1 MSPTLKVLCII
12 PARGGSKRVP
22 RKNVLPVA
30 GKPLLAHS
38 IEHALGSKHVN
49 RVVVSTE
56 DAEIAAVTRACG
68 AEVVERPPELASD
81 MASSESAL
89 RHVVEVLAVRED
101 YRPDLVV
108 FLQCTSPV
116 RNPDD
121 TDRAVEHLL
130 ATGADSCFSG
140 CRSHAL
146 IWRQNAGGVE
156 PMNYDYHRRQRE
168 QDRPREWVENGSIFV
183 FKPWLLF
190 ERDNR
195 LGGKIAVYEMDLWR
209 SFQIDSPEELALCE
223 WILSRPRQI
232 AQNTE

>member
-30 GKPLLAHS
+30 GKPLLVHS
-38 IEHALGSKHVN
+38 IEHALGSHLVN

-89 RHVVEVLAVRED
+89 RHVVEVLADREG
-101 YRPDLVV
+101 YRPDLIV

-121 TDRAVEHLL
+121 TDRAIEHLL
-130 ATGADSCFSG
+130 AAAADSCFSG

-146 IWRQNAGGVE
+146 IWRQGSGGME
-156 PMNYDYHRRQRE
+156 SINYDYHHRLRE
-168 QDRPREWVENGSIFV
+168 QDRPHEWIENGSIFV
-183 FKPWLLF
+183 FKPWLLL
-190 ERDNR
+190 ERNNR
-195 LGGKIAVYEMDLWR
+195 LGGKIVVYEMDPWR
-209 SFQIDSPEELALCE
+209 SFQIDSPEEMELCE
-223 WILSRPRQI
+223 WILFRSLGKL
-232 AQNTE
+232 